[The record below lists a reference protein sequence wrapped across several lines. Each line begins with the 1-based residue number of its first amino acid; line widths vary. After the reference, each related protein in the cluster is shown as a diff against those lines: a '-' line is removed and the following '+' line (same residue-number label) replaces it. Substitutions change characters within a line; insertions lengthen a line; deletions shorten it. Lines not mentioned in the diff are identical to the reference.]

1 MSWRTVAE
9 RARIRRRGAVGAR
22 GTEAAAGLSG
32 PRPFRPGTS
41 KADLRREAEAAIA
54 GYTGEIKRCPSARRQ
69 RREAGAKAG
78 NCVR

>member
-1 MSWRTVAE
+1 VTMSWRTVAE
-9 RARIRRRGAVGAR
+9 RARIRRQGAVGGR

-54 GYTGEIKRCPSARRQ
+54 DYTGEITRCPSGRRRQ
-69 RREAGAKAG
+69 DEPAAR
-78 NCVR
+78 